1 VHAKRLARR
10 AGRKPL
16 IARKAAVSPRRVD
29 DSLESRGGGLA
40 TPPPHAHRASFEE
53 SLSVGDRR
61 VGACVEQFA
70 GRRGFPPMMAARV
83 DPPDAPL
90 AIVVSQEEP
99 TGASIARALRAHGY
113 RTFAIDSACSDTDS
127 LEGLRPAIIVL
138 DIRGETASA
147 TRTLAALSDR
157 PSSPPVVL
165 FSARDDATLVAARFG
180 LLAVSQGAPERELLA
195 TIERSRRDQ
204 RRPTRR

>member
-1 VHAKRLARR
+1 
-10 AGRKPL
+10 
-16 IARKAAVSPRRVD
+16 
-29 DSLESRGGGLA
+29 
-40 TPPPHAHRASFEE
+40 
-53 SLSVGDRR
+53 
-61 VGACVEQFA
+61 
-70 GRRGFPPMMAARV
+70 MMAARV

-90 AIVVSQEEP
+90 AIVVSQEEV
-99 TGASIARALRAHGY
+99 TGASIARALRAQGY

-127 LEGLRPAIIVL
+127 LEGLRPAVIVL

-165 FSARDDATLVAARFG
+165 FSAGDDATLVAARFG